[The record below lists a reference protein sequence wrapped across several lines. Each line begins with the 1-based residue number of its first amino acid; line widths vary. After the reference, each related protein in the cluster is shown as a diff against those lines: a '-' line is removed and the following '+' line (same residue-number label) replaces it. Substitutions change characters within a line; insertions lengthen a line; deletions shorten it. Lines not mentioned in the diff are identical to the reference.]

1 MYIIYIFKFWS
12 TWMFKVEVQAYTF
25 HSLRH
30 QILCWKGPIQITC
43 SILVKATVVSQIITT
58 TS

>member
-1 MYIIYIFKFWS
+1 MC
-12 TWMFKVEVQAYTF
+12 KVAEQVYTF

-30 QILCWKGPIQITC
+30 QILCWKGPIEITC
-43 SILVKATVVSQIITT
+43 SILFKATVVSRVITT